1 MAYGSAGHVRSGAGL
16 AEWNGGPSG
25 NRVQEGE
32 STVPKPC
39 RLALAGIAFLAAT
52 ASATGTQ
59 EFHIIAH
66 PTVQGTKI
74 SRANLSAL
82 FTGKTTRWGDKA
94 EARPVD
100 QSARAPVRRAFTAA
114 IIGLSLGEL
123 QLYWQ
128 KRIAT
133 DHVFP
138 PPTKSSDEEVLG
150 YVAAHEGAIGYVG
163 SDAAI
168 PENVKVLA
176 VVD

>member
-1 MAYGSAGHVRSGAGL
+1 MAKT
-16 AEWNGGPSG
+16 W
-25 NRVQEGE
+25 
-32 STVPKPC
+32 
-39 RLALAGIAFLAAT
+39 RLALAGLAFLAAT

-59 EFHIIAH
+59 EFQIIAH

-82 FTGKTTRWGDKA
+82 FTGKTSRWGDKA

-114 IIGLSLGEL
+114 IIGLSMGEL

-138 PPTKSSDEEVLG
+138 PPTKSSDAEVLG
-150 YVAAHEGAIGYVG
+150 FVASHEGAIGYIG
-163 SDAAI
+163 ADTAI
-168 PENVKVLA
+168 PGNVKVLA

>member
-1 MAYGSAGHVRSGAGL
+1 M
-16 AEWNGGPSG
+16 
-25 NRVQEGE
+25 
-32 STVPKPC
+32 PKPW
-39 RLALAGIAFLAAT
+39 RLAFAGIALLATT
-52 ASATGTQ
+52 AFASGTQ
-59 EFHIIAH
+59 EFQIIAH

-82 FTGKTTRWGDKA
+82 FTGRTSRWGDKA

-128 KRIAT
+128 KRVAT

-138 PPTKSSDEEVLG
+138 PPTKSSDQEVLG
-150 YVAAHEGAIGYVG
+150 YVASHEGAIGYVG
-163 SDAAI
+163 PDTVI
-168 PENVKVLA
+168 PETVKVLA

>member
-1 MAYGSAGHVRSGAGL
+1 MPRT
-16 AEWNGGPSG
+16 W
-25 NRVQEGE
+25 
-32 STVPKPC
+32 
-39 RLALAGIAFLAAT
+39 RLAFAGIAFLAAT

-59 EFHIIAH
+59 EFQVIAH

-82 FTGKTTRWGDKA
+82 FTGKTSRWGDKA

-100 QSARAPVRRAFTAA
+100 QSARAPVRRAFTTA
-114 IIGLSLGEL
+114 IIGLSMGEL

-138 PPTKSSDEEVLG
+138 PPTKSSDQEVLG
-150 YVAAHEGAIGYVG
+150 YVASHEGAIGYVG
-163 SDAAI
+163 PDAVI
-168 PENVKVLA
+168 PDNVKILA

>member
-1 MAYGSAGHVRSGAGL
+1 MPKAWRLVL
-16 AEWNGGPSG
+16 AAIALLA
-25 NRVQEGE
+25 
-32 STVPKPC
+32 TT
-39 RLALAGIAFLAAT
+39 ALA
-52 ASATGTQ
+52 SGTQ
-59 EFHIIAH
+59 EFQIIVH

-74 SRANLSAL
+74 SKANLSAL
-82 FTGKTTRWGDKA
+82 FTGKTSRWGDKA

-138 PPTKSSDEEVLG
+138 PPTKSSDAEVLG
-150 YVAAHEGAIGYVG
+150 YVASHAGAIGYVAP
-163 SDAAI
+163 DTVI
-168 PENVKVLA
+168 PETVKVLA